1 MGEACCKLSK
11 RDLSFPQA
19 LEPGHAGAVVREGDS
34 SIQFFDHDSRIAAID
49 NSRISNRK
57 SKLHREARHRAKVSR
72 AVPFNYQQFLEDLPH
87 DDFSEVHGQD
97 NPSNVSDANYEL
109 VEKERW
115 PQENGDGPSVC
126 DEGQESEVRSRRLS
140 KWSPLSKHQKPTD
153 RSLGSSQQVY
163 QKGLEGQFPCKT
175 EQLNLY
181 PSKNSVDTSRNTVKI
196 GKRGVSLASQTELH
210 HSFRLDQEEVGG
222 ADSTVKY
229 NFKPQRYSDIS
240 EQDDR
245 DSEAG
250 YQDSKDAF
258 NFNSGRI
265 IIKAPDCSHKSK
277 RPTLTLFKKSL
288 LDASTKNEETRV
300 APLSITNANKFV
312 EKKGTLGNSS
322 SSHVNDAYAGTG
334 NFDKRG
340 GKEENHLL
348 DLELKNSVSELN
360 GQLAKQ
366 PTGYFNN
373 LSTMSPNHHA
383 RSQSNMHTFGYMGSR
398 ASSAVLTKL
407 DQSQH
412 GKIANSSFEASSREN
427 IEKKRRVTLHV
438 HEAREAPRIKQVGF
452 SVGHLIPIEE
462 AAEKGTVSN
471 LSPSI
476 VSFPAISKVHAQQ
489 TQGQL
494 ATMALNDSVVSPRV
508 RNSIAT
514 RVILDLPFEYQSYSS
529 FNDPLEEL
537 NERRSPRSDSNI
549 ADG

>member
-34 SIQFFDHDSRIAAID
+34 SIPLFDHDSRIAAID
-49 NSRISNRK
+49 NSRITNRK
-57 SKLHREARHRAKVSR
+57 SKLHKEARHRAKVRGS
-72 AVPFNYQQFLEDLPH
+72 VPFNYQQFLEDLPG

-97 NPSNVSDANYEL
+97 HPSNVSDANYEL

-126 DEGQESEVRSRRLS
+126 DGGQESEVRSRRLS
-140 KWSPLSKHQKPTD
+140 KWCPLSKHQKLTD
-153 RSLGSSQQVY
+153 RSLGSSRQVY
-163 QKGLEGQFPCKT
+163 QKGHEGQFPSRT
-175 EQLNLY
+175 EQLNLC
-181 PSKNSVDTSRNTVKI
+181 PSKNSVDTSRNTFKI
-196 GKRGVSLASQTELH
+196 GKRGASLAAQTELP

-229 NFKPQRYSDIS
+229 NFKTQRYSDIS
-240 EQDDR
+240 EHDDC

-258 NFNSGRI
+258 NFNSSSI
-265 IIKAPDCSHKSK
+265 IIKAPDFSHKSK

-300 APLSITNANKFV
+300 APLSMTNENKFV
-312 EKKGTLGNSS
+312 EKKGTLGNSY
-322 SSHVNDAYAGTG
+322 SSHVNDAYAGRG
-334 NFDKRG
+334 NFDGRG

-348 DLELKNSVSELN
+348 DLELNNSVSELN
-360 GQLAKQ
+360 GQLEKQ

-373 LSTMSPNHHA
+373 LSTMSPNNHA
-383 RSQSNMHTFGYMGSR
+383 RSQSNMHTLGYMGSR
-398 ASSAVLTKL
+398 ASSAVLTKP
-407 DQSQH
+407 DQSQQ
-412 GKIANSSFEASSREN
+412 GNIANSSFEASTREN

-452 SVGHLIPIEE
+452 LVGHLMPIEE
-462 AAEKGTVSN
+462 AAEKGTVYN

-476 VSFPAISKVHAQQ
+476 VSFPAILKVHAQQ
-489 TQGQL
+489 TQGHV
-494 ATMALNDSVVSPRV
+494 ATMALNDSVASPRV